1 MSKLS
6 QAVSIHPYFKVQEG
20 KLDAFKEII
29 KLFIERTQKEE
40 SCYYYDFSIDA
51 ETNTVHCREAYDGA
65 AGILTHLD
73 NVGDVIEKA
82 GTISEMVILEI
93 HGPAD
98 ELAKLKEPLA
108 GLPVKFYEQLG
119 GAKF

>member
-6 QAVSIHPYFKVQEG
+6 KAVSIHPYFKINDGRLE
-20 KLDAFKEII
+20 DFKKNIAD
-29 KLFIERTQKEE
+29 FIARTQTEDK
-40 SCYYYDFSIDA
+40 CFYYDFSYC
-51 ETNTVHCREAYDGA
+51 EEENVVFCREAYEGA
-65 AGILTHLD
+65 EGILAHLE
-73 NVGDVIEKA
+73 NVNAQIECA
-82 GTISEMVILEI
+82 LTMSDMIRLEI

-108 GLPVKFYEQLG
+108 ALPVSFYEHMD